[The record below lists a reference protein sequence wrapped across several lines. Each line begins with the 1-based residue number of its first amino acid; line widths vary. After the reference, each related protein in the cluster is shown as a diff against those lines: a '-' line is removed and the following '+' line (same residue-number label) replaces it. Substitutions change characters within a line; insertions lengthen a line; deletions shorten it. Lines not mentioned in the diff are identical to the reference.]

1 MIVQIKSRKT
11 GNRVELTYADDT
23 ADLLKVEFLDVTET
37 VAIRWM
43 LSQIPAQ
50 VDDVAQVFETRLFEI
65 TTVSKP
71 VSFDQ
76 FWEAYDYKVGRK
88 KAENVWEKMTE
99 AQLAKAFTA
108 IKPYNYHL
116 ATNPR
121 AKLHPETYLRNER
134 YNDDYSKK

>member
-50 VDDVAQVFETRLFEI
+50 VGDIAQVFETRLFEI
-65 TTVSKP
+65 TTVQKP
-71 VSFDQ
+71 VTFEE
-76 FWEAYDYKVGRK
+76 FWEAYDYKVGKK
-88 KAENVWEKMTE
+88 KAEAVWAQKTE
-99 AQLAKAFTA
+99 GDRIKALRA

-121 AKLHPETYLRNER
+121 AKLHPETFLRNER
-134 YNDDYSKK
+134 YNDDFKK